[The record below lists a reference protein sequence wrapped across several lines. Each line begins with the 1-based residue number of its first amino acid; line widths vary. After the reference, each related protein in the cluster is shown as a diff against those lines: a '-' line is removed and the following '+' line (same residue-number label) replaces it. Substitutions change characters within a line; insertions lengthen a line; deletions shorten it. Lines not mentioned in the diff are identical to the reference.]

1 MKKRMSRILSILLVS
16 ALVVST
22 GSVVQAE
29 DVEEPAAEVQ
39 LADETEE
46 PEVVLEPVEE
56 VKEEA
61 PAAEPKEEIKVEK
74 EEVKTEDKKEEA
86 PVEEAEPELE
96 MGMDALSAEGAQML
110 DAIDLSSMSK
120 DLSAQAKV
128 VKSIPVKMAPTGSET
143 LTENELGGV
152 VYDSYED
159 VKSDRRFGYSQ
170 SFTVPSKGVL
180 DFAVGIAEIEG
191 TNTVYFGVYKDANLT
206 QEVEEDFVTGKG
218 STKER
223 YIAIPSAG
231 TYYLGVK
238 SVGTSSSWAA
248 VGVIAGAIF
257 YNGADRAISNG
268 QTIAVGQKKAQTNY
282 FQFKAPYTG
291 YLQTAGDSSAS
302 SYKVTLCNSSKKAL
316 SGENYLS
323 YNPTYGVTKGKT
335 YYIKVVSSVNTKGAY
350 TFKVTSKK
358 ITEKSGKKKS
368 KAVTVKKK
376 KTKSGTIQAGSAQ
389 DDWYKF
395 KLTKSQKVKISL
407 TTGSNDAL
415 KVIVYKGGK
424 KIGSRTIYRNAK
436 GYIKSLGKWPKGTYY
451 IQIKRG
457 NKKSSGYYTLSWK

>member
-46 PEVVLEPVEE
+46 PVAEEPTAAGPEVV
-56 VKEEA
+56 
-61 PAAEPKEEIKVEK
+61 
-74 EEVKTEDKKEEA
+74 
-86 PVEEAEPELE
+86 AEPEVE
-96 MGMDALSAEGAQML
+96 IDALSAEGAEIL
-110 DAIDLSSMSK
+110 DSVDISSLSK
-120 DLSAQAKV
+120 DLSAQAQV
-128 VKSIPVKMAPTGSET
+128 VKNIPVKMAPTGSET

-152 VYDSYED
+152 VYNSYDD

-170 SFTVPSKGVL
+170 SFTVPSNGVL
-180 DFAVGIAEIEG
+180 DFAVVIVDIEG

-238 SVGTSSSWAA
+238 SVGTSSSLAA
-248 VGVIAGAIF
+248 VGVVAGAIF
-257 YNGADRAISNG
+257 YNGADRTISSG

-316 SGENYLS
+316 SGANYLS

-376 KTKSGTIQAGSAQ
+376 KTKKGTIQAGSAQ

-424 KIGSRTIYRNAK
+424 KIGTRTIYRNSK
-436 GYIKSLGKWPKGTYY
+436 GYVRSLGKWPKGTYY
-451 IQIKRG
+451 IQMKRA
-457 NKKSSGYYTLSWK
+457 NKKSSGYYTLKWQ

>member
-1 MKKRMSRILSILLVS
+1 MV
-16 ALVVST
+16 
-22 GSVVQAE
+22 
-29 DVEEPAAEVQ
+29 
-39 LADETEE
+39 
-46 PEVVLEPVEE
+46 
-56 VKEEA
+56 
-61 PAAEPKEEIKVEK
+61 
-74 EEVKTEDKKEEA
+74 
-86 PVEEAEPELE
+86 
-96 MGMDALSAEGAQML
+96 
-110 DAIDLSSMSK
+110 
-120 DLSAQAKV
+120 
-128 VKSIPVKMAPTGSET
+128 
-143 LTENELGGV
+143 
-152 VYDSYED
+152 
-159 VKSDRRFGYSQ
+159 
-170 SFTVPSKGVL
+170 
-180 DFAVGIAEIEG
+180 
-191 TNTVYFGVYKDANLT
+191 
-206 QEVEEDFVTGKG
+206 
-218 STKER
+218 
-223 YIAIPSAG
+223 
-231 TYYLGVK
+231 
-238 SVGTSSSWAA
+238 
-248 VGVIAGAIF
+248 AGAIF

-316 SGENYLS
+316 SGANYLS

-376 KTKSGTIQAGSAQ
+376 KTKKGTIQAGSAQ

-424 KIGSRTIYRNAK
+424 KIGTRTIYRNSK
-436 GYIKSLGKWPKGTYY
+436 GYVRSLGKWPKGTYY
-451 IQIKRG
+451 IQMKRA
-457 NKKSSGYYTLSWK
+457 NKKSSGYYTLKWQ